1 MQNRDIPAI
10 LSKRSAAVFSRK
22 FSRLLKLYFSI
33 IQAVWKVWRLAI
45 NFLYILFFS
54 VQKVY
59 ITFHNSIV
67 IFKRLQAK

>member
-33 IQAVWKVWRLAI
+33 IQAVWKLAI
-45 NFLYILFFS
+45 NFLYILLFS
-54 VQKVY
+54 IQKVY
-59 ITFHNSIV
+59 ITFHTSIV